1 MLFNLW
7 IESVLVLYPAH
18 TPVWE
23 KKKKKSF
30 FSIQLKSYNT
40 VLQHSYKDK

>member
-18 TPVWE
+18 IPVWG
-23 KKKKKSF
+23 KKKKINHF
-30 FSIQLKSYNT
+30 FQFS
-40 VLQHSYKDK
+40 